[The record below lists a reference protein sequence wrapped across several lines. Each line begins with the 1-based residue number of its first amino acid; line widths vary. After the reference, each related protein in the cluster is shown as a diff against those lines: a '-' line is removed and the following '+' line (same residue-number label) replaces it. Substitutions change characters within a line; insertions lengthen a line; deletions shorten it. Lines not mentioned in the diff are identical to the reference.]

1 MNTLDI
7 LKAMRSIYVIE
18 EGMSEGQEVEIT
30 SDLKVICGEVGWNY
44 QWNGEVSERVD
55 YIRYDIN
62 YKGKR
67 LVSAEGSGAF
77 DVLEASIRALN
88 EVLAE
93 AQANQR
99 G

>member
-18 EGMSEGQEVEIT
+18 EGMHKDQEVEIT
-30 SDLKVICGEVGWNY
+30 HDLKIVCGGTSNDNR
-44 QWNGEVSERVD
+44 WNGEWSEPVD
-55 YIRYDIN
+55 YTKYSIQYRGNEI
-62 YKGKR
+62 GTA
-67 LVSAEGSGAF
+67 SGSAF
-77 DVLEASIRALN
+77 DVLEASISALD

>member
-30 SDLKVICGEVGWNY
+30 NDLKVVCTGIGWDY
-44 QWNGEVSERVD
+44 QWNGEWSERVE
-55 YIRYDIN
+55 YIHFSIQYRGNEI
-62 YKGKR
+62 GTT
-67 LVSAEGSGAF
+67 SGSAF
-77 DVLEASIRALN
+77 DVLQASIRALD

-93 AQANQR
+93 ARANQTP
-99 G
+99 